1 MLVADEQQPIS
12 MAKTALRC
20 HAPPGLFCFPLV
32 AKGRTALRIMF
43 EMKLNPALV
52 EADCD
57 FTVNESAV
65 NPAAQAPVGSASI
78 YADQRLAQEASRA
91 LREAGFPALRDLE
104 IEVTRGVVI
113 LWGKVPTYHQ
123 KQLAQATVQKLDG
136 IRGIANGIDVICAP
150 SRRAGR

>member
-1 MLVADEQQPIS
+1 MD
-12 MAKTALRC
+12 
-20 HAPPGLFCFPLV
+20 GF
-32 AKGRTALRIMF
+32 RIMF
-43 EMKLNPALV
+43 DTTLNPAFL

-57 FTVNESAV
+57 FTVNDSVVNSAV
-65 NPAAQAPVGSASI
+65 QAPVGSASI

-91 LREAGFPALRDLE
+91 LREAGLPALRDLE

-113 LWGKVPTYHQ
+113 LWGRVPTYHQ

-136 IRGIANGIDVICAP
+136 VRGIANGVEVVCVP